1 MRSRFPLIIIAAMAA
16 LAALAVGLAA
26 VAGADDDTDLP
37 PLTAAELLARVAA
50 HDEGPQ
56 AISGDIVWQNRLF
69 GELPAFADE
78 AFADADQSPLLSDG
92 AGRLWAQGEQA
103 RFDAYT
109 QAGDQ
114 VIVVDGAAGT
124 AWVYDAVENTALL
137 YELDA
142 AHDGAAAGASG
153 ETEPALGPPATGSP
167 APQPPTPERVADM
180 LAAAARFMTVEV
192 TGESVVAGQDV
203 YLLTMTPAATD
214 TALGSIQAAIDGR
227 TFVPLRVDVTA
238 RGAAEPTLSF
248 GFERVS
254 YAAVD
259 DDVFAF
265 SPPAGAEVERRTID
279 PDASEKG
286 VRSDEDG
293 GGDEPGAGDEPAA
306 GDDDAGDEA
315 GAHDEGAG
323 SSREELRLE
332 ARRALLDLEQAAA
345 LVDFELRA
353 AEGYT
358 ARTFRWAYVLD
369 GGLPLDAAG
378 FPLFGEMLGAMSGT
392 GVTGSDAGDDGAI
405 AGDGGASEG
414 GDAGGDS
421 PSETGAADSAVADP
435 EAPGPAAVLLY
446 GEGFGAI
453 GLAQAR
459 TTTELSEALGEL
471 PALFELQR
479 AGGSGARSLLTPLG
493 GVVVWEQGGVTL
505 VAFGIVRG
513 QDLLEFV
520 ESVR

>member
-1 MRSRFPLIIIAAMAA
+1 MRSKFPLIIIAALAV
-16 LAALAVGLAA
+16 LAALAVGLVA

-37 PLTAAELLARVAA
+37 SLTAAELLARVAA
-50 HDEGPQ
+50 HDERPQ

-78 AFADADQSPLLSDG
+78 AFADVTQSPLLSDG
-92 AGRLWAQGEQA
+92 AGRLWAQGDQA

-109 QAGDQ
+109 EAGDQ
-114 VIVVDGAAGT
+114 VIVVDGGAGT
-124 AWVYDAVENTALL
+124 AWVYDAVENTARL
-137 YELDA
+137 YEFDA
-142 AHDGAAAGASG
+142 ARESTGAGASG
-153 ETEPALGPPATGSP
+153 ETEPALGPPAMGSP
-167 APQPPTPERVADM
+167 APEPPTPERVAGM
-180 LAAAARFMTVEV
+180 LAAAARFMSVEV
-192 TGESVVAGQDV
+192 TGESVVAGQNA

-214 TALGSIQAAIDGR
+214 TALGSIQAAVDGR

-259 DDVFAF
+259 DDVFVF
-265 SPPAGAEVERRTID
+265 SPPEGAEVERQTID
-279 PDASEKG
+279 PGGSEYGAKT
-286 VRSDEDG
+286 DEG
-293 GGDEPGAGDEPAA
+293 GGAEPGEGVEPSRDEL
-306 GDDDAGDEA
+306 G
-315 GAHDEGAG
+315 
-323 SSREELRLE
+323 LE
-332 ARRALLDLEQAAA
+332 AQRALLDLEQAAA

-358 ARTFRWAYVLD
+358 ARAFRWAYVLD

-378 FPLFGEMLGAMSGT
+378 SPLFSELLGAVG
-392 GVTGSDAGDDGAI
+392 
-405 AGDGGASEG
+405 GGAADD

-421 PSETGAADSAVADP
+421 PSETGAADSAVADS
-435 EAPGPAAVLLY
+435 EAPGPAAVLVY

-459 TTTELSEALGEL
+459 TTPELSEALGEL
-471 PALFELQR
+471 PTLFEAQS
-479 AGGSGARSLLTPLG
+479 AGGSAARSLLTPLG

-505 VAFGIVRG
+505 MAFGIVPGR
-513 QDLLEFV
+513 DLLEFV

>member
-1 MRSRFPLIIIAAMAA
+1 MRSRFPLIIIAALAA
-16 LAALAVGLAA
+16 LAALAVGLVA

-78 AFADADQSPLLSDG
+78 AFADVTQSPLLSDG
-92 AGRLWAQGEQA
+92 AGRLWAQDGRT

-142 AHDGAAAGASG
+142 AREARAAGASG

-167 APQPPTPERVADM
+167 APQPPTPERVADK

-265 SPPAGAEVERRTID
+265 SPPAGADVERQTID
-279 PDASEKG
+279 PDASKHG

-293 GGDEPGAGDEPAA
+293 AGDEPGDGDEPAA
-306 GDDDAGDEA
+306 GDDAAGTR
-315 GAHDEGAG
+315 GEGSE
-323 SSREELRLE
+323 SSREEIRLE
-332 ARRALLDLEQAAA
+332 AQRALLDLEQAAA
-345 LVDFELRA
+345 LVDFELRT

-358 ARTFRWAYVLD
+358 ARAFRWAYVLD

-378 FPLFGEMLGAMSGT
+378 SPLFGEVPGAMDGA
-392 GVTGSDAGDDGAI
+392 GVTVSDAGDDGEIAGDDGEI

-421 PSETGAADSAVADP
+421 PSETEAAGSAA
-435 EAPGPAAVLLY
+435 AGPAAVLLY

-453 GLAQAR
+453 GLAQMR
-459 TTTELSEALGEL
+459 TTPELRGQLGEL
-471 PALFELQR
+471 PALFESQP
-479 AGGSGARSLLTPLG
+479 AGGPEARSLLTPLG
-493 GVVVWEQGGVTL
+493 GVVVWEQDGVTL
-505 VAFGIVRG
+505 VAFGIVPG
-513 QDLLEFV
+513 QDLLAFV